1 MKRSNDHIIV
11 GIAFIAL
18 ASFVGFALFF
28 VTKASSEPDDIE
40 VAETAPIEDVLAT
53 EPIGPVQVPL
63 EQAAPLPV
71 ISAAW
76 LVGTWGPADNNPSNN
91 PEASCET
98 DVLIKFNADG
108 TYSDLGSEGRYSTN
122 GRTIRY
128 FDRRTVQ
135 EIGEDPEEI
144 FVPEAIADISGAVA
158 ALDENTFDEDGDQ
171 WRRCR
176 SS

>member
-1 MKRSNDHIIV
+1 MKRSNDHVIAGV
-11 GIAFIAL
+11 GFVAL

-28 VTKASSEPDDIE
+28 AMKASSEPRDIE
-40 VAETAPIEDVLAT
+40 VAETAPIEEVVVT
-53 EPIGPVQVPL
+53 KPIRPDQVPL
-63 EQAAPLPV
+63 EEADPLPV

-76 LVGTWGPADNNPSNN
+76 LVGTWGPADNNPGNN
-91 PEASCET
+91 PGASCDT
-98 DVLIKFNADG
+98 DVLIKFKADG
-108 TYSDLGSEGRYSTN
+108 TYSDSGSEGRYSTD

-128 FDRRTVQ
+128 FDRRTVP

-144 FVPEAIADISGAVA
+144 FVPEAIAEISGTVA
-158 ALDENTFDEDGDQ
+158 ALDANTFEEDGDQ